1 MPNTSS
7 QCRSTTPEP
16 SARPATPSIG
26 TLPSGDALIGALIEA
41 ASALCESTPQ
51 LAECRVLA
59 YRDSLPPGLV
69 GSYVP
74 VLGSDSAIHVGI
86 LSDVCSCDALAWL
99 IEASGAH
106 SEVGM
111 RTALCE
117 LTQCLARALACC
129 TNPSAPLAVGAPV
142 FVDGIARRTRS
153 ACVRAVEVVFGVTRA
168 TLVVIGSEALIQSD
182 WPGMDKRVRSRPE
195 RDSA

>member
-1 MPNTSS
+1 M
-7 QCRSTTPEP
+7 
-16 SARPATPSIG
+16 
-26 TLPSGDALIGALIEA
+26 PSGDAQKAGRGGDDIVSALIDA
-41 ASALCESTPQ
+41 ASALCESVPR

-59 YRDSLPPGLV
+59 YRDSLPPGLI

-74 VLGSDSAIHVGI
+74 VLGSDTSIHVGI

-99 IEASGAH
+99 TDGVGVR
-106 SEVGM
+106 SELGT
-111 RTALCE
+111 RTALSE
-117 LTQCLARALACC
+117 LAQRLAWGLARR
-129 TNPSAPLAVGAPV
+129 TNPGAPLAVGAPV

-195 RDSA
+195 RERV